1 MKKLSPSFSILALGL
16 AVLFLVASAFL
27 PKESESK
34 SELASNFVTS
44 TVEFESIGE
53 LSFGP
58 EGILFFGDS
67 KGASVFALE
76 TSDAAAT
83 ENKSINVGEVEEK
96 IGQLMGATAN
106 DISVLDM
113 AVHPMSQNV
122 YVSVMRGNGDNASYH
137 IVSISNDEKITEVDL
152 SNASHSKFSLTTA
165 PAKDAKDRR
174 GRSLRTNTITDIA
187 FADGA
192 LYVAGLSNEEFASG
206 FRKISFP
213 FKEGE
218 SLSTLE
224 IFHVA
229 HNQYETHSP
238 IRSFA
243 PYMMDGKPTILAGY
257 TCTPLVV
264 FSTADLKNGDH
275 VKGKTVA
282 ELGFGNT
289 PLDILP
295 FTTES
300 GKQVVLIA
308 NSNRAA
314 MKVEGEDISKQE
326 ALTTGLEAD
335 AILKGTP
342 YTPLPLNGLQEI
354 DELNDEHIALLR
366 RMGDGS
372 LRLYSYPKSRIA
384 S

>member
-1 MKKLSPSFSILALGL
+1 MNNLTSRFPVIALGAL
-16 AVLFLVASAFL
+16 LLFVTAFI
-27 PKESESK
+27 PKESD
-34 SELASNFVTS
+34 SEFTSNFITS
-44 TVEFESIGE
+44 AVEFESIGE

-76 TSDAAAT
+76 TSDKPVST
-83 ENKSINVGEVEEK
+83 NEGINISNIEEK
-96 IGQLMGATAN
+96 IGQSMGATAK
-106 DISVLDM
+106 DISILDM
-113 AVHPMSQNV
+113 AVHPNSQNV
-122 YVSVMRGNGDNASYH
+122 YLSVRRSSGDNATYH
-137 IVSISNDEKITEVDL
+137 ILSVSKDEKIMEVDL
-152 SNASHSKFSLTTA
+152 SNASHSKFELTTA
-165 PAKDAKDRR
+165 PARDAKDRR

-192 LYVAGLSNEEFASG
+192 LYIAGLSNEEFASG
-206 FRKISFP
+206 FRKVAFP
-213 FKEGE
+213 FKGNE

-229 HNQYETHSP
+229 HDQYETHSP

-243 PYMMDGKPTILAGY
+243 PYMMDGEPTILAGY

-264 FSTADLKNGDH
+264 FPTSNLKDGDH

-282 ELGFGNT
+282 EFGFGNT

-314 MKVEGEDISKQE
+314 MKVAGEDISTQKG
-326 ALTTGLEAD
+326 LTTGLEGD
-335 AILKGTP
+335 EILKGTP

-354 DELNDEHIALLR
+354 DELNENQIAFLR

-372 LRLYSYPKSRIA
+372 MRLYSFPKSRIA